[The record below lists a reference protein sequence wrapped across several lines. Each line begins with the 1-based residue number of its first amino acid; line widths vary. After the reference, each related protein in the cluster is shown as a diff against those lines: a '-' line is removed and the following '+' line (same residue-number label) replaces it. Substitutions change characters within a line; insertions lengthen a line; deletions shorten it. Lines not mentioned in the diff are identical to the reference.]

1 MNDEKQVPMP
11 KKACMMTLM
20 FPVTTDEAC
29 VVIKHAID
37 DILADLK
44 EKRVTFQIVET

>member
-1 MNDEKQVPMP
+1 MENDKPVPMP

-29 VVIKHAID
+29 LVIKHAID
-37 DILADLK
+37 DILDDLK

>member
-1 MNDEKQVPMP
+1 MENGQPVPMP
-11 KKACMMTLM
+11 KKACMITIM
-20 FPVTTDEAC
+20 FPVTTDEASL
-29 VVIKHAID
+29 VIKHAID

>member
-1 MNDEKQVPMP
+1 MENEKPVSMP
-11 KKACMMTLM
+11 KKACMITIM
-20 FPVTTDEAC
+20 FPPVTDEAA

-37 DILADLK
+37 EILADLK